1 MQVRDMVQALT
12 NQGHL
17 VTYYIR
23 PDGGLRITS
32 IDGQRFSI
40 SGNAGNDA
48 ARKMLGTS
56 LTAQQKSQRAT
67 AAVEAAKGHKVSPMK
82 PKLTGK
88 EKKTIKKLN
97 RLLKKYK
104 KKAIGMEQARQ
115 ARGRKSSAKDFLKSL
130 TAQAKRLLDI
140 AYTGNIEWLEEWLDT
155 RGLMPL
161 VVEWLENNKE
171 KGLVSDSALV
181 QVQELTYKLFGNQM
195 TEAEATEQALEFLN
209 EGASRIKAS
218 VKGYWAGMRNE
229 D

>member
-97 RLLKKYK
+97 RLLRKMK
-104 KKAIGMEQARQ
+104 KKIFGMEQARQ
-115 ARGRKSSAKDFLKSL
+115 ARARKPTTKEFLQSLKSQ
-130 TAQAKRLLDI
+130 TKRLLDI
-140 AYTGNIEWLEEWLDT
+140 AYTGNVEWLIEWLYSKNIMKKVISWLNRNKT
-155 RGLMPL
+155 
-161 VVEWLENNKE
+161 NNTIA
-171 KGLVSDSALV
+171 DSALV
-181 QVQELTYKLFGNQM
+181 QVQEWAYKLLNGEIS
-195 TEAEATEQALEFLN
+195 EAEAENSSLEVLR

-218 VKGYWAGMRNE
+218 IKGYYSGIRNE